1 MHNEATLEL
10 AEETFLS
17 DEDDA
22 LGLFS
27 AQQQLTD
34 PFSTDGAAVIWE
46 CPRYPESGIVDM
58 TVRNLRPRARTIL
71 KWNELRVGD
80 MVMVNYNVESP
91 EERGFWFDAEITSLR
106 EISRTNKEIY
116 AKIMLG

>member
-1 MHNEATLEL
+1 M
-10 AEETFLS
+10 F
-17 DEDDA
+17 
-22 LGLFS
+22 F
-27 AQQQLTD
+27 
-34 PFSTDGAAVIWE
+34 P
-46 CPRYPESGIVDM
+46 PRYPESGIVEM

-71 KWNELRVGD
+71 KWNELCVGD